1 MNIIKNKDL
10 DKVKKRKEGKIEP
23 LKSKDKELFSKIRNA
38 IKKKTRM
45 FMKKL
50 SNALPFILLVSLVGL
65 SFVKPDISVSIS
77 IIGLA
82 ALTGYK
88 LYLDSVKKPNYEK
101 IFAERLEE
109 INKVNKDRMDNLDKE
124 LGKVKFRGLDKT
136 VASKQQQTPAGW

>member
-1 MNIIKNKDL
+1 
-10 DKVKKRKEGKIEP
+10 
-23 LKSKDKELFSKIRNA
+23 
-38 IKKKTRM
+38 
-45 FMKKL
+45 MKKL

>member
-38 IKKKTRM
+38 IKKK
-45 FMKKL
+45 KQNKD
-50 SNALPFILLVSLVGL
+50 VYE
-65 SFVKPDISVSIS
+65 PDISVSIS